1 MFIFNAQPTFARCHI
16 QAGYNYSETQSNLPN
31 SPATRMVFTHFAHA
45 FNISRA
51 KTARKNSQND
61 NVAMPVMLDTI
72 IELEAAPEAERYCS
86 AKTDANTPVGMA
98 AKSVIVATQ
107 SGGKPNT

>member
-1 MFIFNAQPTFARCHI
+1 
-16 QAGYNYSETQSNLPN
+16 
-31 SPATRMVFTHFAHA
+31 
-45 FNISRA
+45 
-51 KTARKNSQND
+51 
-61 NVAMPVMLDTI
+61 MPVMLDTI

-107 SGGKPNT
+107 SGGKPKT